1 MADGAKI
8 GAKLTLDGEAEYKKA
23 LNDINAAMKA
33 NKAEAKLLSAEYKEN
48 TSTTK
53 KLEDANKTATK
64 AVELQKEKVAA
75 LKDALEQCDKQG
87 LEPTN
92 KTTIKYTEQ
101 LAKAEEELKKLEKEE
116 KNSAK
121 ALEDHN
127 KVTGAVKDKMSQ
139 AKQAV
144 GELKDAHPKLAK
156 AIEGTAKV
164 AKGVGKAGFAALK
177 KGAEAATA
185 AFAATVAGAAALGKA
200 VVDAAKDAAEYG
212 DNVDKSSQKMGV
224 SAEEYQRLAHVTDL
238 AGTSMDTLQAAT
250 VKLQKSGSD
259 LDISQALDQLYKI
272 EDADER
278 AAKAH
283 EMFGDKIA
291 NELAPMLGMSREEF
305 LKTKVEAEKLGLVMS
320 DESVK
325 ASAKFTDSMT
335 NMKKSMTGI
344 KNNMAAEFLPGF
356 ADVMNGITGLM
367 TGDEGAAKQITF
379 GIEEVIGG
387 LDEVMPQITGM
398 ITTIVAA
405 VAEQAPAIIDVLASG
420 LLDNLDVLI
429 KAAFDVVDALVNGLL
444 TPDNI
449 QTIMNGAISIIT
461 NLVTF
466 LGENVGLIV
475 DSAFT
480 LIDSLVDGLLEDDNL
495 ELLIN
500 SAIDIVG
507 SLATGLIEHIPEL
520 IEAAFKLAKGLA
532 EALLDY
538 DWWGLAVDV
547 FNSLKDALGSLITG
561 VFGGGKKTSTNGSHA
576 NGLDYVPYDGY
587 VAQLHQGERVLTAAE
602 SKAYTTQKATE
613 DTQAAVYKG
622 MSQAL
627 KNYGG
632 KGDGGEYTFVAQ
644 LDGRTLFDEVVKQNN
659 TSYKNKGYSPIR
671 V

>member
-1 MADGAKI
+1 MALDLF
-8 GAKLTLDGEAEYKKA
+8 KLVGSIYVDA
-23 LNDINAAMKA
+23 DKA
-33 NKAEAKLLSAEYKEN
+33 NESLSKTDEKAE
-48 TSTTK
+48 
-53 KLEDANKTATK
+53 
-64 AVELQKEKVAA
+64 
-75 LKDALEQCDKQG
+75 G
-87 LEPTN
+87 
-92 KTTIKYTEQ
+92 
-101 LAKAEEELKKLEKEE
+101 
-116 KNSAK
+116 
-121 ALEDHN
+121 
-127 KVTGAVKDKMSQ
+127 
-139 AKQAV
+139 V
-144 GELKDAHPKLAK
+144 GSKLAK
-156 AIEGTAKV
+156 AGGA
-164 AKGVGKAGFAALK
+164 AAGFAA
-177 KGAEAATA
+177 AAVAATGTAVKALKNQADATAQA
-185 AFAATVAGAAALGKA
+185 A
-200 VVDAAKDAAEYG
+200 DA
-212 DNVDKSSQKMGV
+212 VDKGSQKMGV
-224 SAEEYQRLAHVTDL
+224 SAETYQKLSYAAEL
-238 AGTSMDTLQAAT
+238 SGTSINTLQSAT
-250 VKLQKSGSD
+250 KKLQASGSD
-259 LDISQALDQLYKI
+259 LDISGALDQLYAI

-278 AAKAH
+278 AAAAH

-291 NELAPMLGMSREEF
+291 NELAPMLNMSQEEF
-305 LKTKVEAEKLGLVMS
+305 TKTKDEAEKLGLVMS

-356 ADVMNGITGLM
+356 ADVMDGITGLM

>member
-144 GELKDAHPKLAK
+144 GELKDAHPKLTK

-177 KGAEAATA
+177 KGAEVATA

-238 AGTSMDTLQAAT
+238 AGTSMDTLQKAT

-259 LDISQALDQLYKI
+259 LNVSQALDQLYAI

-278 AAKAH
+278 AAAAH

-291 NELAPMLGMSREEF
+291 NELAPMLNMSQEEF
-305 LKTKVEAEKLGLVMS
+305 TKTKDEAEKLGLVMS

-356 ADVMNGITGLM
+356 ADVMDGITGLM